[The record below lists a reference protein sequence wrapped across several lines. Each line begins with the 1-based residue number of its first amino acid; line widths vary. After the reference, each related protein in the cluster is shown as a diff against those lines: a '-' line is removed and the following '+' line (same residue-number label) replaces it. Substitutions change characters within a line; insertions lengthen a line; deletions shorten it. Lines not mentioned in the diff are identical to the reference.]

1 MIKLTDI
8 LNEDYSQR
16 ARNFR
21 VALRRRL
28 EKMKPGQTLTYG
40 KEVFTAQGKNN
51 FRDNIR
57 NKYFPKGR
65 LLPGQEVVQILKF
78 AVQPDIMKHRGA
90 SGDEMVDAYLKIK

>member
-28 EKMKPGQTLTYG
+28 EKMKKGQKLSYG
-40 KEVFTAQGKNN
+40 KEVFIAQGKNN

-65 LLPGQEVVQILKF
+65 LLPGEEVVQILKL
-78 AVQPDIMKHRGA
+78 AVQPDIMKHRGSA
-90 SGDEMVDAYLKIK
+90 GDEMVDAYLKIK

>member
-1 MIKLTDI
+1 MIKLIDI

-28 EKMKPGQTLTYG
+28 EKMKKGQTLTYG

-51 FRDNIR
+51 FRDSIR

-65 LLPGQEVVQILKF
+65 LLPGEEVVQILKL
-78 AVQPDIMKHRGA
+78 AVQPDIMKHRGV